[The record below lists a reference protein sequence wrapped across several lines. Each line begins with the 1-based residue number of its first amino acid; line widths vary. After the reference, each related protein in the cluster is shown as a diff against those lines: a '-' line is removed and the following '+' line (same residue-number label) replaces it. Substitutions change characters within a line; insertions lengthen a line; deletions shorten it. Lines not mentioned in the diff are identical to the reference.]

1 MTEITDEESNKY
13 SRLTHDVVE
22 DIYNRGPQ
30 SIAGGLSMLVNV
42 VLLYILQAVP
52 TDHRELALTEFL
64 RVTKESAIKNG
75 MLKGE

>member
-1 MTEITDEESNKY
+1 MTEITAEEANNYSN
-13 SRLTHDVVE
+13 LTHDVVE
-22 DIYNRGPQ
+22 DVYNNGPQ

-52 TDHRELALTEFL
+52 GDSRELALTEFL